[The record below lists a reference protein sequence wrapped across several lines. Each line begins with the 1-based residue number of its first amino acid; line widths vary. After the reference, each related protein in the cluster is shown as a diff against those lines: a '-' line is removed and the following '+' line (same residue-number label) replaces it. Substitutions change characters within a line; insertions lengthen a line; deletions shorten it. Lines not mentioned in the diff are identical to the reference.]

1 MGAITLILALVLL
14 LLGLNPGGNTVPGTH
29 PLVLTTLPLAAVAL
43 AVFVYVEHSIAVE
56 PIIPVRLLLDRTVF
70 SACLTNWF
78 VSMAFM
84 ACLFYLPFFFQ
95 LQGLSATQAEVR
107 LVPSSLGV
115 GLGSASVGSIVQ
127 STCKYYIL
135 NIFVEGVLVLS
146 LALVST
152 FTLTTPAWRP
162 FVYLFLTGVG
172 YSGMLTI
179 MLLAMIAAVD
189 HKEQALVTS
198 ASYTFRSTGSTIGIT
213 VASAVFQN
221 VLNTQL
227 WTRLGKRDGADV
239 IIPKVKKNLD
249 AVKDL
254 PWTWKADVEQIYMDA
269 LTATFRTILL
279 MG

>member
-1 MGAITLILALVLL
+1 M
-14 LLGLNPGGNTVPGTH
+14 
-29 PLVLTTLPLAAVAL
+29 
-43 AVFVYVEHSIAVE
+43 
-56 PIIPVRLLLDRTVF
+56 
-70 SACLTNWF
+70 
-78 VSMAFM
+78 
-84 ACLFYLPFFFQ
+84 
-95 LQGLSATQAEVR
+95 
-107 LVPSSLGV
+107 PSSLGV
-115 GLGSASVGSIVQ
+115 GLGSVSVGLIMR
-127 STCKYYIL
+127 STGKYYIL

-239 IIPKVKKNLD
+239 IIPKVRKNLD
-249 AVKDL
+249 GVKDMEGGRR
-254 PWTWKADVEQIYMDA
+254 ADLYGRPDGDFSDD
-269 LTATFRTILL
+269 TADGVSDGVCSEFGFERTSVVHYAHEEVNDDIFIDQLQYRRL
-279 MG
+279 A